1 MNRQRVFFGV
11 IFLIVIPFIG
21 FSQQEKML
29 LNEAEQVKIKIIEKS
44 KSITTIVSKFE
55 QTKHLDFL
63 SNDIKSI
70 GNLVFKS
77 PDFIK
82 WEYKTPFNYSVVFKN
97 DKLFINDDGDKSK
110 IDLGSNKTFKSLNS
124 LIIKSVK
131 GDMFDESKFEIQY
144 SQNSKNYVIKFTP
157 KDDALQSFI
166 HDFILSFDK
175 KSYEV
180 VEIRMMENEEDYT
193 NIQFI
198 DQKIN
203 TKVDDAVFS
212 N

>member
-1 MNRQRVFFGV
+1 MNRYVFLGI
-11 IFLIVIPFIG
+11 IFLFVNPFAG
-21 FSQQEKML
+21 FSQQEKMPVSD
-29 LNEAEQVKIKIIEKS
+29 ADQVKIKIIEKS
-44 KSITTIVSKFE
+44 KSIITIVSKFE

-63 SNDIKSI
+63 SNDIKSS

-77 PDFIK
+77 PNLIK

-110 IDLGSNKTFKSLNS
+110 INLGSNKTFKSLNN

-131 GDMFDESKFEIQY
+131 GDMFDEDQFDIHY
-144 SQNSKNYVIKFTP
+144 FQNSKNYVIKFTP
-157 KDDALQSFI
+157 KDESLQSFI

-175 KSYEV
+175 KSLEV

-193 NIQFI
+193 NIKFI

-203 TKVDDAVFS
+203 TKVDDAVFE

>member
-1 MNRQRVFFGV
+1 MARSISFF
-11 IFLIVIPFIG
+11 ILFLLVNSFFG
-21 FSQQEKML
+21 FSQQERMSKQ
-29 LNEAEQVKIKIIEKS
+29 EADQVRIKIIEKS
-44 KSITTIVSKFE
+44 KNTNTIKGDFV

-63 SNDIKSI
+63 SNDIKST
-70 GNLVFKS
+70 GKLVFKS
-77 PDFIK
+77 PDLIK

-131 GDMFDESKFEIQY
+131 GDMFDDKQFAIQFFL
-144 SQNSKNYVIKFTP
+144 NSENYIIQFTP
-157 KDDALQSFI
+157 KDLDLQLFI
-166 HDFILSFDK
+166 HDFILSFDRQ
-175 KSYEV
+175 SLEV
-180 VEIRMMENEEDYT
+180 VEIKMMENTEDYT
-193 NIQFI
+193 NIRFI

-203 TKVDDAVFS
+203 TKVDDSVFS

>member
-1 MNRQRVFFGV
+1 MNKYVYLLLYFLFVNPFF
-11 IFLIVIPFIG
+11 G
-21 FSQQEKML
+21 FSQQEKMSG
-29 LNEAEQVKIKIIEKS
+29 NEAEQVRIKIIERS
-44 KSITTIVSKFE
+44 KNTNTIVSDFV

-63 SNDIKSI
+63 SNDIKSS

-77 PDFIK
+77 PDLIK
-82 WEYKTPFNYSVVFKN
+82 WEYKIPFKYSVVFKN

-110 IDLGSNKTFKSLNS
+110 IDLGSNKTFKSLNN

-131 GDMFDESKFEIQY
+131 GDMFDDKQFGIQY
-144 SQNSKNYVIKFTP
+144 FSTAKNYIIQFTP
-157 KDDALQSFI
+157 KDVSLQSFI

-175 KSYEV
+175 GTLEV
-180 VEIRMMENEEDYT
+180 VEIKMMENTEDYT
-193 NIQFI
+193 KITFT

-203 TKVDDAVFS
+203 TKVDDEVFS

>member
-1 MNRQRVFFGV
+1 MNRYVFLGI
-11 IFLIVIPFIG
+11 IFLFVNPFAG
-21 FSQQEKML
+21 FSQQEKMRES
-29 LNEAEQVKIKIIEKS
+29 EAKQVKIKIIEKS
-44 KSITTIVSKFE
+44 KSIITIVSKFE

-63 SNDIKSI
+63 SNDIKSG

-77 PDFIK
+77 PNLIK

-110 IDLGSNKTFKSLNS
+110 INLGSNKIFKSLNN

-131 GDMFDESKFEIQY
+131 GDMFDEDQFDIHY
-144 SQNSKNYVIKFTP
+144 FQNSKNYVIKFTP
-157 KDDALQSFI
+157 KDESLQSFI

-175 KSYEV
+175 KSLQV

-193 NIQFI
+193 NIKFI

-203 TKVDDAVFS
+203 TKVDDEAFE